1 MIRLKTAFLLFALL
15 CLVSFTPTI
24 QTNTSNEELSN
35 IGYEELQQQLVANKG
50 HLVLINFWA
59 SYDASSRIENIKFA
73 NLMKNN
79 NGFVVIS
86 VSLDSYQSVFE
97 ETVKRDGLS
106 FVQNIHATNGFDS
119 KLANTYKLGNDFG
132 NLLLDAKGEVLA
144 KNLTANELKVYLQ
157 N

>member
-1 MIRLKTAFLLFALL
+1 MIRLKTTFLLFVLL
-15 CLVSFTPTI
+15 FLVSFTPSI
-24 QTNTSNEELSN
+24 QKASINKSLSEEGLN
-35 IGYEELQQQLVANKG
+35 ELQQELDANKG

-59 SYDASSRIENIKFA
+59 SYNAGSRIENIKFA

-86 VSLDSYQSVFE
+86 VSLDAYQSVFE

-119 KLANTYKLGNDFG
+119 KLANKYKLGNDFG
-132 NLLLDAKGEVLA
+132 NLLLDTKGKVIA
-144 KNLTANELKVYLQ
+144 KNLTADELKAYLQ

>member
-1 MIRLKTAFLLFALL
+1 MIRLKTTFLLFVLL
-15 CLVSFTPTI
+15 FLVSFTPSI
-24 QTNTSNEELSN
+24 QKASINKSLSNEGFN
-35 IGYEELQQQLVANKG
+35 ELQQELDANKG

-59 SYDASSRIENIKFA
+59 SYHANSRIENIKFA

-86 VSLDSYQSVFE
+86 VSLDAYQSVFE

-106 FVQNIHATNGFDS
+106 CVQNIHATNGFDS
-119 KLANTYKLGNDFG
+119 KLANKYKLGNDFG
-132 NLLLDAKGEVLA
+132 NLLLDAKGKVLA
-144 KNLTANELKVYLQ
+144 KNLTPDELKAYLQ

>member
-1 MIRLKTAFLLFALL
+1 MIRLKTAFLLFALMF
-15 CLVSFTPTI
+15 LVSFTPTI
-24 QTNTSNEELSN
+24 QTSSTNEDLSN
-35 IGYEELQQQLVANKG
+35 AGYNQLQQQLAANKG

-59 SYDASSRIENIKFA
+59 SYDANSRIENIKFA

-144 KNLTANELKVYLQ
+144 KNLTADELKAYLQ